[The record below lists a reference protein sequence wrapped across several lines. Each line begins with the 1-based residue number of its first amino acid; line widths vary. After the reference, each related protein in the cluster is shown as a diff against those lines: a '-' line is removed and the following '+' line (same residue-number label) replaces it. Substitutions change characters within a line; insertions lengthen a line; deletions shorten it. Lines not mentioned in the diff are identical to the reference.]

1 MTGQGWVWLGSDGLT
16 AVTPTNQT
24 KAAEAML
31 GSVGIMPTGT
41 LHFNSVTLALP
52 EVGNGGLSNDDGD
65 GNGNGKKAIVNP
77 FTAKCGQWQIS
88 FSKILRNK

>member
-1 MTGQGWVWLGSDGLT
+1 MWLGSDGLT
-16 AVTPTNQT
+16 AVTPINQT

-52 EVGNGGLSNDDGD
+52 QAGNRRL
-65 GNGNGKKAIVNP
+65 K
-77 FTAKCGQWQIS
+77 Q
-88 FSKILRNK
+88 RRR

>member
-1 MTGQGWVWLGSDGLT
+1 MWLGSDGLT

-41 LHFNSVTLALP
+41 LHFNSVTLSLP
-52 EVGNGGLSNDDGD
+52 EVGNGGLKQRRRRRQRQRQKGD
-65 GNGNGKKAIVNP
+65 
-77 FTAKCGQWQIS
+77 S
-88 FSKILRNK
+88 

>member
-52 EVGNGGLSNDDGD
+52 QVGNRGLKQRRRRRQRERQKGD
-65 GNGNGKKAIVNP
+65 
-77 FTAKCGQWQIS
+77 S
-88 FSKILRNK
+88 

>member
-1 MTGQGWVWLGSDGLT
+1 MWLGSDGLT

-41 LHFNSVTLALP
+41 LDFNSVTLALP
-52 EVGNGGLSNDDGD
+52 QVGNRGLKQRRRRRQRERQKGD
-65 GNGNGKKAIVNP
+65 
-77 FTAKCGQWQIS
+77 S
-88 FSKILRNK
+88 

>member
-52 EVGNGGLSNDDGD
+52 QVGNRGL
-65 GNGNGKKAIVNP
+65 KQRRRRRERQKAIVNP
-77 FTAKCGQWQIS
+77 FTAKCGQRQIS
-88 FSKILRNK
+88 TKFANFIF

>member
-1 MTGQGWVWLGSDGLT
+1 MWLGSDGLT

-41 LHFNSVTLALP
+41 LHFNSVTLSLSQ
-52 EVGNGGLSNDDGD
+52 VGNMGLKQRRRQRKRQNGD
-65 GNGNGKKAIVNP
+65 
-77 FTAKCGQWQIS
+77 S
-88 FSKILRNK
+88 

>member
-1 MTGQGWVWLGSDGLT
+1 MWLGSDGLT

-52 EVGNGGLSNDDGD
+52 QVGNRGLKQRRWRRQRERQKGD
-65 GNGNGKKAIVNP
+65 
-77 FTAKCGQWQIS
+77 S
-88 FSKILRNK
+88 

>member
-1 MTGQGWVWLGSDGLT
+1 MWLGSDGLT

-52 EVGNGGLSNDDGD
+52 QAGNRRL
-65 GNGNGKKAIVNP
+65 K
-77 FTAKCGQWQIS
+77 Q
-88 FSKILRNK
+88 RRR

>member
-1 MTGQGWVWLGSDGLT
+1 MWLGSDGLT

-52 EVGNGGLSNDDGD
+52 QVGNRGL
-65 GNGNGKKAIVNP
+65 KQP
-77 FTAKCGQWQIS
+77 P
-88 FSKILRNK
+88 R

>member
-1 MTGQGWVWLGSDGLT
+1 MWLGSDGLT
-16 AVTPTNQT
+16 AVTSTNQT

-52 EVGNGGLSNDDGD
+52 QVGNRGLKQRRRRRQRERQK
-65 GNGNGKKAIVNP
+65 GN
-77 FTAKCGQWQIS
+77 S
-88 FSKILRNK
+88 

>member
-1 MTGQGWVWLGSDGLT
+1 MWLGSDGLT

-41 LHFNSVTLALP
+41 LHFNSVTLSLP
-52 EVGNGGLSNDDGD
+52 QVGNRGLKQRRPRRQRERQK
-65 GNGNGKKAIVNP
+65 GN
-77 FTAKCGQWQIS
+77 S
-88 FSKILRNK
+88 